1 MTVRATAAILFSVF
15 AMAFSPMAHTQ
26 SDEVGATAHRLMIR
40 SGMSVQLRGFTG
52 QIEAAFK
59 QYSGKVDER
68 ILAALLEAAK
78 EAYRPDLLQDDMT
91 RRLAKK
97 LTADDMENALTWLE
111 TDVGQRITQSE
122 EVASAALDEQ
132 RLQGYAERLK
142 SKPLAVRRAQLIAGL
157 ISATSALRAAAAM
170 QEDIAM
176 GVATGMDSMRPKER
190 RVGEAGLRATVRKA
204 LSTEQVQQV
213 LAQQMPVM
221 FAYTYRNISDAD
233 LVGYVAF
240 LNSVAGKRYQDA
252 MNGTLIE
259 GLGRASVQLGELT
272 GQRLRQTSM

>member
-176 GVATGMDSMRPKER
+176 GVATGMDSMQPKER

>member
-1 MTVRATAAILFSVF
+1 MSASV
-15 AMAFSPMAHTQ
+15 SPKPKK
-26 SDEVGATAHRLMIR
+26 
-40 SGMSVQLRGFTG
+40 SVQPHSTSSVRR
-52 QIEAAFK
+52 ICRAPEVEA
-59 QYSGKVDER
+59 
-68 ILAALLEAAK
+68 
-78 EAYRPDLLQDDMT
+78 
-91 RRLAKK
+91 
-97 LTADDMENALTWLE
+97 
-111 TDVGQRITQSE
+111 
-122 EVASAALDEQ
+122 
-132 RLQGYAERLK
+132 
-142 SKPLAVRRAQLIAGL
+142 LAVRRAKLIAGL

-176 GVATGMDSMRPKER
+176 GRGDWDGLDANPRSGALER
-190 RVGEAGLRATVRKA
+190 AGLRATVRKA

-259 GLGRASVQLGELT
+259 GLGRASVQLGELA